1 MTDDIS
7 QVLKSH
13 HVLTLTYLK
22 PLPKPDSED
31 ATTDK
36 LAAVLVPSGHLT
48 EEPTSADTRLSQ
60 HTLRCPSY
68 DSLWAQISPPNVLY
82 LAVYKG

>member
-13 HVLTLTYLK
+13 HVLTLTYLR

-31 ATTDK
+31 ATADE
-36 LAAVLVPSGHLT
+36 LAAMLVPSGHPT
-48 EEPTSADTRLSQ
+48 EEPALHLMTACGLK
-60 HTLRCPSY
+60 L
-68 DSLWAQISPPNVLY
+68 AQLTCSM
-82 LAVYKG
+82 